1 MSFIIN
7 QYSFLIASILLIG
20 LIAVISWSV
29 FGRKYGPVATVLA
42 SVLLISIYFS
52 LTSNDTKF
60 SNTEA
65 FDNVTTSGKPF
76 LIEFYSDF

>member
-1 MSFIIN
+1 
-7 QYSFLIASILLIG
+7 
-20 LIAVISWSV
+20 
-29 FGRKYGPVATVLA
+29 LA

-65 FDNVTTSGKPF
+65 FDKVTTSGKPF